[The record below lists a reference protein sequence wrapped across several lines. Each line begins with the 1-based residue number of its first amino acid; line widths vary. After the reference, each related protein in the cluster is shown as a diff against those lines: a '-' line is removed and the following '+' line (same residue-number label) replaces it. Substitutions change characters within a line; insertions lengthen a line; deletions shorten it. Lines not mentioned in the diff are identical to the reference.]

1 VASYEILIKP
11 SAVRELE
18 DLPLK
23 DRRRIATKIQAL
35 SEDPR
40 PRGCEKLTGQDRFR
54 LRQGDYRILFEVDDP
69 AATLTVVKIG
79 HRGQVYR

>member
-1 VASYEILIKP
+1 MASYEILIKP

-23 DRRRIATKIQAL
+23 DRPRIATKIQAL

-54 LRQGDYRILFEVDDP
+54 LRQGDYRILVEVDDP